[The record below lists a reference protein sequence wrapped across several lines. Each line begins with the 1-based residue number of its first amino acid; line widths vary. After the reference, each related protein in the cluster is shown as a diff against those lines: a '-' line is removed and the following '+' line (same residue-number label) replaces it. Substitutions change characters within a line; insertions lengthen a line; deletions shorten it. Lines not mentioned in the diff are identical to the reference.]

1 MPVNVAG
8 GRRWLDASRT
18 GTGTAGTAA
27 LALRAWVMELR
38 QALVLAMV
46 QPALPAPPAL
56 VVGLAGAAA
65 AWPTASIAAAGTSVV
80 VAGMMAGM
88 DSRRRGGAAGVAA
101 AAGAAAGG
109 WAGGAPSSGRE
120 VSERGAG
127 A

>member
-27 LALRAWVMELR
+27 VALRARVMELR

-65 AWPTASIAAAGTSVV
+65 AWPTAAGTSVV

-88 DSRRRGGAAGVAA
+88 DSRQRGGAAGVAA
-101 AAGAAAGG
+101 AAGARAARV
-109 WAGGAPSSGRE
+109 ARAAPSASP
-120 VSERGAG
+120 AG
-127 A
+127 SRPLF

>member
-27 LALRAWVMELR
+27 VALRARVMELR

-101 AAGAAAGG
+101 RAARVARA
-109 WAGGAPSSGRE
+109 APSASP
-120 VSERGAG
+120 AG
-127 A
+127 SRPLF